1 MRSFSFMRPGMHSVM
16 RCLAFAFSKGGGTLI
31 VCAAVD
37 DHMGMSFH
45 DRRQSQDC
53 LLRQR
58 LLELSVGSR
67 LLVNHNTAK
76 QFQDV
81 VAEHLIVDD
90 DFLENAGEDDFCFVE
105 DLPLETYQNRI
116 KKIFLFHWNRAYP
129 ADTYFDI
136 PLIEDE
142 WKLVSV
148 LDFAG
153 NSHKKITM
161 EEWDHEENVGRTDQI

>member
-37 DHMGMSFH
+37 DRMGMSFH

-105 DLPLETYQNRI
+105 DLPLEMYQNKI

-136 PLIEDE
+136 PLTADK

-148 LDFAG
+148 LEFAG

-161 EEWDHEENVGRTDQI
+161 EEWNHEENME

>member
-37 DHMGMSFH
+37 DRMGMSFH
-45 DRRQSQDC
+45 DRRQSQDR

-58 LLELSVGSR
+58 LLELSAGSR
-67 LLVNHNTAK
+67 LWVNHNTAK
-76 QFQDV
+76 QFQDT
-81 VAEHLIVDD
+81 AAGHLIVDD
-90 DFLENAGEDDFCFVE
+90 DFLEKAGEDDFCFVE

-136 PLIEDE
+136 PLTADK

-148 LDFAG
+148 LEFAG

-161 EEWDHEENVGRTDQI
+161 EEWDHEENME

>member
-1 MRSFSFMRPGMHSVM
+1 M
-16 RCLAFAFSKGGGTLI
+16 I

-37 DHMGMSFH
+37 DRMGMTFH
-45 DRRQSQDC
+45 DRRQSQDR

-58 LLELSVGSR
+58 LLELSAGSR
-67 LLVNHNTAK
+67 FWVNHNTAK
-76 QFQDV
+76 QFEDT
-81 VAEHLIVDD
+81 AAGHLIVDD
-90 DFLENAGEDDFCFVE
+90 DFLEKAGEDDFCFVE